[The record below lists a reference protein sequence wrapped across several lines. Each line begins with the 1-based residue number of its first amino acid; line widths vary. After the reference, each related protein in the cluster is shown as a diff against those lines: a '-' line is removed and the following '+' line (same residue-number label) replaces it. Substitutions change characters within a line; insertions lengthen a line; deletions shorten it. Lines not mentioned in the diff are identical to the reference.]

1 MIGLIRPIWNGLG
14 PVLEHGLGHAPLVVW
29 GSGLVAAPA
38 LTTRLRDHPATVSW
52 QPTLSNRHVS
62 SPKEVAQL
70 DGRRAAH
77 WFMRSMI
84 MCCLLASPG
93 RPLRRICGART
104 SVRDRDDGWGSRCAV
119 TDRKC
124 RTRTGSSWRGR
135 TLICAVS
142 ERNGV
147 VQRARSGAGSFALTR
162 RMVRLRSRLRRY
174 AHRYPVHRRRSSA
187 SCHSRCRSPTQDG
200 DVGGV
205 LRSRAPR

>member
-1 MIGLIRPIWNGLG
+1 MTGNLTGTLWLSPVGNWERARWLYPCAYTCEFPRAPRLSGAQGISNNPSSAMLERVKLIGLIRPIWNGLG

-93 RPLRRICGART
+93 RPLRRICGA
-104 SVRDRDDGWGSRCAV
+104 
-119 TDRKC
+119 
-124 RTRTGSSWRGR
+124 
-135 TLICAVS
+135 
-142 ERNGV
+142 
-147 VQRARSGAGSFALTR
+147 
-162 RMVRLRSRLRRY
+162 
-174 AHRYPVHRRRSSA
+174 
-187 SCHSRCRSPTQDG
+187 
-200 DVGGV
+200 
-205 LRSRAPR
+205 